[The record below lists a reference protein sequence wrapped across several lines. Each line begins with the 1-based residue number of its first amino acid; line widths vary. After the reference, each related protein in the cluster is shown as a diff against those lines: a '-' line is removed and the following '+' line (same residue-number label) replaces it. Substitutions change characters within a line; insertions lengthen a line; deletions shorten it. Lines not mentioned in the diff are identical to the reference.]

1 MFYVRMLL
9 RIYALCNYED
19 GMCFMIG
26 SVSTFNVCL
35 LVAGILSFFL
45 YMISKLLPLYVN
57 LYI

>member
-9 RIYALCNYED
+9 NYED